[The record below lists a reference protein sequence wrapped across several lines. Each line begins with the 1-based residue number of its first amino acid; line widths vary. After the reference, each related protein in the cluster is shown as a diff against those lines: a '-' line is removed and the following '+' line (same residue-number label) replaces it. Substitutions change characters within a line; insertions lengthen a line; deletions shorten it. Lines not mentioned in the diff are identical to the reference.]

1 MRTVGRIIPKPP
13 AAKSL
18 EIDGEKL
25 AEKVTEKKSKASP
38 KSEKADDAK

>member
-1 MRTVGRIIPKPP
+1 MRTVGRIFPKPN
-13 AAKSL
+13 AAESL